1 MMTST
6 QGSSYD
12 WILGEDADED
22 LEPWQRVLKENAKNA
37 KVERF
42 RAPAGILGPDELL
55 NLAGLVRDMDVQHMQ
70 KLYMKQWQEHQM
82 AASGGIP
89 PMMDPAA
96 MMMGHPPPM
105 MPPGFVPGYLPHYAG
120 LHRRGWSPTPT
131 PAASPVRLHDNRTIR

>member
-1 MMTST
+1 MTST

-42 RAPAGILGPDELL
+42 LELLRGILGPDELL

-89 PMMDPAA
+89 PLAA
-96 MMMGHPPPM
+96 ICCLL
-105 MPPGFVPGYLPHYAG
+105 YT
-120 LHRRGWSPTPT
+120 SP
-131 PAASPVRLHDNRTIR
+131 SPRD

>member
-42 RAPAGILGPDELL
+42 LELLRGILGPDELL
-55 NLAGLVRDMDVQHMQ
+55 NLAGLVRDMDVQHVQ

-82 AASGGIP
+82 AASGGVP

-96 MMMGHPPPM
+96 MSMGHPPPM
-105 MPPGFVPGYLPHYAG
+105 MPPGCVPGYLPHYAG
-120 LHRRGWSPTPT
+120 FPPPGAGVPPPRPP
-131 PAASPVRLHDNRTIR
+131 PPQ

>member
-1 MMTST
+1 MTST

-12 WILGEDADED
+12 WILGEDA
-22 LEPWQRVLKENAKNA
+22 
-37 KVERF
+37 VERF
-42 RAPAGILGPDELL
+42 LELLRGILGPDELL

-120 LHRRGWSPTPT
+120 FPPPGAGVPPPRPP
-131 PAASPVRLHDNRTIR
+131 PPQ